1 MPTIEDFLDGG
12 PRPPQPLPPQPP
24 PASTPFNLFKAP
36 VFPPPPTSDFNVNAS
51 VRAPPPNI
59 STRRIGNDLFGSQA
73 ASAIRENKTKTQ
85 QEVDDCLHEL
95 PETMPDLALG
105 DELRSALGTEAQ
117 NLFDQNASPTKEEEE
132 DEILKDLMEEYEIEK
147 IRDTMDGNAEVPE
160 SFFFFSE
167 ESEQFVNALEFIG
180 LSPINREFSA
190 FLLSDLG
197 RKTMIQNKLSI
208 HVESGDI
215 FLQ

>member
-36 VFPPPPTSDFNVNAS
+36 VFPPPPPTGDFNVNAS

-95 PETMPDLALG
+95 PETMPDLVLG
-105 DELRSALGTEAQ
+105 DELTNALGTEAQ
-117 NLFDQNASPTKEEEE
+117 NLFDQNASSSKKEEE
-132 DEILKDLMEEYEIEK
+132 DEILKDFMEEYEIEK
-147 IRDTMDGNAEVPE
+147 IRDTMDETAQVPE
-160 SFFFFSE
+160 SFFFFYICIWWRKRTICECFRIYWSE
-167 ESEQFVNALEFIG
+167 PYQQRIQCFF
-180 LSPINREFSA
+180 A
-190 FLLSDLG
+190 F
-197 RKTMIQNKLSI
+197 
-208 HVESGDI
+208 
-215 FLQ
+215 

>member
-160 SFFFFSE
+160 IFFFFSE

>member
-95 PETMPDLALG
+95 PETMPNLALG

-132 DEILKDLMEEYEIEK
+132 DEILKDFMEEYEIEK